1 MTETQILQVIGQL
14 EAGVNKVEPYLCS
27 EDFKE
32 YCDAIYSAISTWRII
47 LKELRE
53 SGSGE

>member
-14 EAGVNKVEPYLCS
+14 EASINKIEPYLDK
-27 EDFKE
+27 EAFAE
-32 YCDAIYSAISTWRII
+32 YCDSVYSVISTWRVV